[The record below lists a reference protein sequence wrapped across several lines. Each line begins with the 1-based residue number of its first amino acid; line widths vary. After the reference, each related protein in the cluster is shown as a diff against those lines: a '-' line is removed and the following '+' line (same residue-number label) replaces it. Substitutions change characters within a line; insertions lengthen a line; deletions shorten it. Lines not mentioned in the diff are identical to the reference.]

1 MDGEFTVS
9 SGRMMGSYKDRK
21 YKYEVLQVDLENGK
35 VIGEKDKEKIKPS
48 HLREADRIFFKIK
61 GGHLKDDEQYR
72 WIAGP
77 YESQADMEAA
87 ITDMMLYG
95 SP

>member
-1 MDGEFTVS
+1 MKGSFTPS
-9 SGRMMGSYKDRK
+9 SGRMYGSYKERT
-21 YKYEVLQVDLENGK
+21 YEYEVIQIERIDNKTVTKNIDTDDLRT
-35 VIGEKDKEKIKPS
+35 S
-48 HLREADRIFFKIK
+48 HDIFFRIK
-61 GGHLKDDEQYR
+61 GGHIPKGEFSYR
-72 WIAGP
+72 HIYGP